1 MTFPGAGTEQ
11 QRAFLVEEA
20 AREIQLAGLT
30 GPAVLFLQASMPD
43 GALAGSAM
51 TFFDPVLRELFGGG
65 RGATSAIL
73 ADELGIEQL
82 IERLEQLAEETT
94 WDA

>member
-1 MTFPGAGTEQ
+1 MTFPDTGSDE
-11 QRAFLVEEA
+11 QRAFLVEQA

-51 TFFDPVLRELFGGG
+51 AFFDPVLRELFGGG